1 MVRSLEHGIILDN
14 DYLVLPPLLI
24 NCSFLIPQPTG
35 ISAYAI
41 NILPHLSA
49 LEPTLLSPQAID
61 SFHCYDVPNNL
72 NPNHGTIAHLRRLLW
87 TQQQLPEIY
96 HKLNAQLLFSPIPEA
111 PLSSSCR
118 HVVTVHD
125 LIPLRY
131 PRRFSPLTPYF
142 RFYIP
147 QVLKQAEHIIC
158 NSQATADD
166 IINFWEIP
174 ARKITPIL
182 LAYDQKHFSPSPRQ
196 EEGKYFLHLGRHD
209 PHKNVARLIKAFAK
223 LPDLEYQLWLA
234 GPPDKRY
241 TPQLQQLVA
250 ELGLRDR
257 AFFLDYIPYSQL
269 PAIIRRATALVF
281 PSLWE
286 GFGLPVLEAMGCG
299 TPVITSNCSSLPE
312 VAGNAA
318 ILVAPTNINEMSE
331 AMATLANDSNARS
344 RLRELGLKRAS
355 QFSWEKTGQ
364 ATVEVLKQFK
374 R

>member
-1 MVRSLEHGIILDN
+1 VN
-14 DYLVLPPLLI
+14 Q
-24 NCSFLIPQPTG
+24 SFLINLSFLLEKPTGTTVYSKQLLPYTKTLSPVIITPQPIEDHQCIQ
-35 ISAYAI
+35 ISNNKTAQQG
-41 NILPHLSA
+41 LKGHLS
-49 LEPTLLSPQAID
+49 
-61 SFHCYDVPNNL
+61 
-72 NPNHGTIAHLRRLLW
+72 RLLW
-87 TQQQLPEIY
+87 TQFQLP
-96 HKLNAQLLFSPIPEA
+96 KLYQDLKTNLLFSPIPEA
-111 PLSSSCR
+111 PLYSNCR
-118 HVVTVHD
+118 YIVTVHD
-125 LIPLRY
+125 LIHLRF
-131 PRRFSPLTPYF
+131 PKKISPFF